1 MYRHIKSS
9 HVLASVM
16 AMILWVPYSAV
27 WADEGRYDNDGH
39 QGGHGWNGYHEG
51 YHGNQAP
58 DHRYYNR
65 GYHTGYYPSHYH
77 YSQQR
82 PCGTCTQKKK
92 HHHNNNNSLVAH
104 LVMKNPGSGN
114 NLRQ

>member
-16 AMILWVPYSAV
+16 AMILWLPGSGV

-39 QGGHGWNGYHEG
+39 QGSHGWNGHYEG
-51 YHGNQAP
+51 QHVNHAP

-65 GYHTGYYPSHYH
+65 GYHTGYYPSHYQH
-77 YSQQR
+77 YYPPKS
-82 PCGTCTQKKK
+82 PCGKCTQKKQ
-92 HHHNNNNSLVAH
+92 HHHNNNNSWWH
-104 LVMKNPGSGN
+104 IW
-114 NLRQ
+114 